1 MFGRID
7 RTDASDDAVVAKR
20 QAIERYCDCGGG
32 VPEAAMVKMAK
43 LGVVIDEWRL
53 ANELDAISI
62 QCWSS
67 MQENLGIVPCT
78 IMSMASDSLLPAACE
93 ADVTG
98 AISMLALALVSGTP
112 AALVDWNNNYG
123 DDPDKAVVFHCS
135 NLPRS
140 IMVDDIPRMESNVIL
155 GNTFGRENVFG
166 TIVGRVRPGPF
177 TYLRVSTDDSSG
189 LVRAYLGEGELTQDA
204 LGTFGGYGVV
214 HVPRLQALLA
224 HICEN
229 GFEHHVALAQARVSA
244 ILNEA
249 LVKYLGW
256 SVYSHN

>member
-1 MFGRID
+1 
-7 RTDASDDAVVAKR
+7 
-20 QAIERYCDCGGG
+20 
-32 VPEAAMVKMAK
+32 
-43 LGVVIDEWRL
+43 
-53 ANELDAISI
+53 
-62 QCWSS
+62 

-155 GNTFGRENVFG
+155 GNTFGRENAFG

-177 TYLRVSTDDSSG
+177 TSVRVSTDDSSG